1 MSLGAKEDDYK
12 VDTEL
17 NKIILDESRDQT
29 AGSRDQIAGSRD
41 QTAGSRDQTA
51 QEKEESKVE
60 VEEEPKTTIGSIR
73 FSFIY
78 NLNIFLLK

>member
-29 AGSRDQIAGSRD
+29 AGSRDLTLGSRD
-41 QTAGSRDQTA
+41 QTS

-73 FSFIY
+73 FS
-78 NLNIFLLK
+78 LLTI